1 MGGEWMRRPSTLPI
15 VLFIMAICI
24 IIAGGTIRIN
34 DAGESCPDWPQCFG
48 TWGFDIS
55 PDEQGVYWDENP
67 DEIDSRGA
75 DHRYTT
81 FEIFSEWFHRALVG
95 VIAVP
100 VLFNAILAYKM
111 RDVYGSGVLKSSIA
125 SGILLIVQ
133 AIIGAVTVAFDNV
146 DWSVALHL
154 SMASIFTST
163 FVYQHFAMRQKEGV
177 DWALFQMNPDFITA
191 NRSRVDAMTGAVF
204 TLLILGAWVSST
216 AGGQYNQACSV
227 GFPNGWPKCNGA
239 FLPSFDGPGV
249 LVQMVHR
256 FGALI
261 AGLILLAGSARLRS
275 EAVKNSVTPTIS
287 RITDVVSAIWF
298 LNLMVGAS
306 YLIFAKMDQFPETL
320 SLLHLVIGVFCLQV
334 ALSASFFMRLGVGSS
349 VEDEAE

>member
-1 MGGEWMRRPSTLPI
+1 MGGSWVRRPSTLPI
-15 VLFIMAICI
+15 VLFLMAICI

-48 TWGFDIS
+48 TWGFDIN
-55 PDEQGVYWDENP
+55 PDQQGAYWEENP

-75 DHRYTT
+75 EHRYTT
-81 FEIFSEWFHRALVG
+81 FEIFSEWFHRFLVA
-95 VIAVP
+95 VIAIP
-100 VLFNAILAYKM
+100 VLVNAIVAYKM
-111 RDVYGSGVLKSSIA
+111 RNVYGSGVLKSSIL
-125 SGILLIVQ
+125 SGILLIIQ
-133 AIIGAVTVAFDNV
+133 AIIGAVTVAFDNI

-163 FVYQHFAMRQKEGV
+163 FIYQHVAMRQKEGA
-177 DWALFQMNPDFITA
+177 DWALFRMNTEFISK

-216 AGGQYNQACSV
+216 AGGQYNQACSI

-239 FLPSFDGPGV
+239 ILPSLDGPGV

-261 AGLILLAGSARLRS
+261 AGFILLAGSARLRS
-275 EAVKNSVTPTIS
+275 EARQHAVTPTIS
-287 RITDVVSAIWF
+287 RITDVVSGIWF

-306 YLIFAKMDQFPETL
+306 YLIFAKMDDFPETL
-320 SLLHLVIGVFCLQV
+320 SLVHLVVGVLCLQV
-334 ALSASFFMRLGVGSS
+334 ALTASFFMRLSAGPAVD
-349 VEDEAE
+349 DEAE